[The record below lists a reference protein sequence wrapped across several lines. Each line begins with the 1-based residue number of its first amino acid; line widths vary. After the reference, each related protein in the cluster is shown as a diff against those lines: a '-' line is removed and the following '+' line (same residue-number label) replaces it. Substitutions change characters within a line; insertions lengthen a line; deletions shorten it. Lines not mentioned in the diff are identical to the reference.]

1 LSESFEYFGGIDF
14 SGAKEPL
21 SNLWTALAHEE
32 EGRLVIDSLRPHA
45 FRADLGAFVRT
56 GWREV
61 AGAASSARILWGA
74 DFPFSLPAPAAAH
87 LCGPTA
93 PWSALVAWAADRP
106 ADEIRDAVPDEMR
119 TPRAADTD
127 GAVPP
132 LDVRNYRQTVEGMRW
147 LHDLRE
153 EGDVSV
159 RPQEPQPDA
168 TVTLVEVLPA
178 ATVHEMGLPRR
189 RAPSRPGEARARAA
203 ALRTFLRFSDPT
215 HEAIAVVIE
224 DAWDA
229 TLACLTAWLAR
240 DDLDQPSRIS
250 TVAPDRL
257 AVEGWIY
264 RAPSTL

>member
-1 LSESFEYFGGIDF
+1 MPESFHFFGGIDF

-45 FRADLGAFVRT
+45 FRADLGAFVLA

-61 AGAASSARILWGA
+61 AAADASRRILWGA

-87 LCGPTA
+87 LCGATA

-106 ADEIRDAVPDEMR
+106 ADEIRDAVPDGMR
-119 TPRAADTD
+119 IPRATDTG

-132 LDVRNYRQTVEGMRW
+132 LDPRNYRQAVEGMRW
-147 LHDLRE
+147 LHELRE
-153 EGDVSV
+153 EEDVSV
-159 RPQEPQPDA
+159 RPQEPRPEA

-215 HEAIAVVIE
+215 HEAIAVVLE

-229 TLACLTAWLAR
+229 TIACLTAWLAR
-240 DDLDQPSRIS
+240 EDLDQPFRTSP
-250 TVAPDRL
+250 ADRARL
-257 AVEGWIY
+257 TVEGWIY